1 MDRQEI
7 EQKVISITAD
17 LFHKSEDEI
26 NLETDFV
33 QDLRAKSIDTI
44 GLIAALEGEF
54 DLQIPPAD
62 VKKNNTVG
70 KAVDWLDQKLNK

>member
-1 MDRQEI
+1 MDKQTIKE
-7 EQKVISITAD
+7 KVISITAD
-17 LFHKSEDEI
+17 LFHKDKDEI
-26 NLETDFV
+26 STETDFV
-33 QDLRAKSIDTI
+33 QDLHAKSIDII

-54 DLQIPPAD
+54 QVSIPPGD